1 MAEDKDKE
9 VSSAEEVSEEEAEE
23 EVPATKRSKKAEASS
38 EEEIPSEDEDDEPPK
53 RTKKKA
59 DSDEDEYTP
68 GASKKPAKKKPKKR
82 KAADSDGSDEEWG
95 KKKRKSTGKRGG
107 TGFTRSFK
115 LSPELAEVV
124 GADVM
129 PRHEVVKK
137 VWEFIKSRKL
147 QDPSQKQFAIC
158 DDTLMKVMGVKRF
171 KTFGMMKYLKDH
183 FVEAV

>member
-23 EVPATKRSKKAEASS
+23 DLPPKRSKKNDESS
-38 EEEIPSEDEDDEPPK
+38 EEVSEEDEEDEPLPK
-53 RTKKKA
+53 KKKKA

-137 VWEFIKSRKL
+137 VWEFIKTRKL

>member
-23 EVPATKRSKKAEASS
+23 DLPKKRSKKNDESS
-38 EEEIPSEDEDDEPPK
+38 EEVSEEEEDDAPPK
-53 RTKKKA
+53 RSKKKA

-68 GASKKPAKKKPKKR
+68 GASKKAAKKKPKKR

-137 VWEFIKSRKL
+137 VWEFIKTRKL

-158 DDTLMKVMGVKRF
+158 DDTLLKVMGVKRF
-171 KTFGMMKYLKDH
+171 KTFGMMKHLKDH
-183 FVEAV
+183 FLEAV